1 MTKELFDQAVKE
13 GNPVCYY
20 LFRDLGI
27 GKDCKYF
34 VETGTHLGGGVERA
48 LDLGFDEVLSC
59 EFMQDRYQGCMDKF
73 EPNDN
78 VSLWCGT
85 STECLPGMLKNID
98 KKSCF
103 WLDAHDEG
111 GGVPTFE
118 ELELIKEHPI
128 KDHTIIIDDVPTYFK
143 GREKMLEDV
152 LLSINPEYTL
162 KYYKSINPDDDYVL
176 AAYVE

>member
-27 GKDCKYF
+27 AKDCKYF

-59 EFMQDRYQGCMDKF
+59 EFMDDRYQGCMDKF

-85 STECLPGMLKNID
+85 STECLPAMLKI
-98 KKSCF
+98 
-103 WLDAHDEG
+103 
-111 GGVPTFE
+111 
-118 ELELIKEHPI
+118 LI
-128 KDHTIIIDDVPTYFK
+128 
-143 GREKMLEDV
+143 R
-152 LLSINPEYTL
+152 S
-162 KYYKSINPDDDYVL
+162 L
-176 AAYVE
+176 ASG

>member
-1 MTKELFDQAVKE
+1 
-13 GNPVCYY
+13 
-20 LFRDLGI
+20 
-27 GKDCKYF
+27 
-34 VETGTHLGGGVERA
+34 
-48 LDLGFDEVLSC
+48 
-59 EFMQDRYQGCMDKF
+59 
-73 EPNDN
+73 
-78 VSLWCGT
+78 
-85 STECLPGMLKNID
+85 MLENID

-118 ELELIKEHPI
+118 ELNLIKEHSI
-128 KDHTIIIDDVPTYFK
+128 KNHTIIIDDVPTYFK

-152 LLSINPEYTL
+152 LLSINPDYTL

>member
-1 MTKELFDQAVKE
+1 MTRELFETAVKE
-13 GNPVCYY
+13 GKPVCYY
-20 LFRDLGI
+20 LFRDLGL
-27 GKDCKYF
+27 GKGCKYF
-34 VETGTHLGGGVERA
+34 VETGTHLGGSVQFA
-48 LDLGFDEVLSC
+48 LDLGFDEIFSC
-59 EFMQDRYQGCMDKF
+59 EFMDDRYNECMGKF
-73 EPNDN
+73 SDNNN
-78 VSLWCGT
+78 VSLWLGT
-85 STECLPGMLKNID
+85 SLDSMPGMLDQVD
-98 KKSCF
+98 KRSCF

-118 ELELIKEHPI
+118 ELALIKDHSI

-152 LLSINPEYTL
+152 LLSINPDYTL

>member
-1 MTKELFDQAVKE
+1 MASLKRLHQ
-13 GNPVCYY
+13 
-20 LFRDLGI
+20 
-27 GKDCKYF
+27 
-34 VETGTHLGGGVERA
+34 RA
-48 LDLGFDEVLSC
+48 
-59 EFMQDRYQGCMDKF
+59 
-73 EPNDN
+73 
-78 VSLWCGT
+78 
-85 STECLPGMLKNID
+85 
-98 KKSCF
+98 CF

-118 ELELIKEHPI
+118 ELTLIANSPI

-152 LLSINPEYTL
+152 LLAINPDYTL